1 MSFKSFYLKKWPK
14 LPAERRRLFWSLA
27 TRWRHDS
34 SAATTGSPS
43 CGRVS
48 AAAEG
53 AEEQDEQVF
62 VSGMWWTLTQRG
74 PDARTD
80 AGKMDGDAETLRNL
94 CFCGEETESECYY
107 QMNMITQFISS
118 VMIIKVTLGV
128 IDLVGIVKNRLNRF
142 PHFCYDR
149 IIYFI
154 MLYSL
159 CVKC

>member
-1 MSFKSFYLKKWPK
+1 
-14 LPAERRRLFWSLA
+14 
-27 TRWRHDS
+27 
-34 SAATTGSPS
+34 
-43 CGRVS
+43 
-48 AAAEG
+48 
-53 AEEQDEQVF
+53 
-62 VSGMWWTLTQRG
+62 
-74 PDARTD
+74 
-80 AGKMDGDAETLRNL
+80 MDGDAETLRNL
-94 CFCGEETESECYY
+94 RFCGEETESECYY

-128 IDLVGIVKNRLNRF
+128 IDLVEIFKNRLNRF